1 MADYKILFT
10 GSVCSGKT
18 TAIRSLSDIETIDTD
33 ASVSDSAIR
42 RKQKTTI
49 AMDYGVLEVSDSSR
63 LHLYGTPGQE
73 RFRFM
78 WQLMMSDLV
87 HDAQALVLLVDNTR
101 NDPFKDIKFYLDEF
115 RDYIVKRQLI
125 IAVTHSDQQAHP
137 DHAYYMNELKGMGI
151 FTTVLFIDARYPDSV
166 LDVVKTVLEEREPDV
181 DWTELGQRLMA
192 HRPPVL
198 EQEESS
204 EAVEGDEDGQVE
216 EGQEAAAVQLFN
228 AVSLMDAAMN
238 TRGITGAMHLGAD
251 RKVLETNI
259 GSMQNQAM
267 LKTMVNLVAALE
279 KKVAFL
285 GHIDNLVLC
294 GPEHETLSVFVEE
307 RQALGLCS
315 EKELSLAVV
324 KQQALDL
331 MQWSGE

>member
-49 AMDYGVLEVSDSSR
+49 AMDYGVLEMSDSSR

-101 NDPFKDIKFYLDEF
+101 NDPFKDIRFYLDEF
-115 RDYIVKRQLI
+115 RDYLVQRQLI

-166 LDVVKTVLEEREPDV
+166 LEVVKSVLAEREPDLNW
-181 DWTELGQRLMA
+181 DELGQRLMA
-192 HRPPVL
+192 HRPPVI
-198 EQEESS
+198 EEEEESS
-204 EAVEGDEDGQVE
+204 EAPV
-216 EGQEAAAVQLFN
+216 AAETSEPPEVKLFS

-324 KQQALDL
+324 KQQGQDL
-331 MQWSGE
+331 LQWSGE